1 MELNSTILTI
11 TVDPEEEEFT
21 SFKSTFNLKANQ
33 ELIDT
38 LLCKY
43 SELAQMHSEH
53 VPKSLDENVFWCRY
67 LFRYNE
73 VMKEDQKRR
82 EALQNVLQNAEVEEK
97 LTWDD
102 DDDDDQSANQQS
114 EKEKENAEKEI
125 TVKSVEDEED
135 KDKIVNNNNNNNNE
149 DDIPLL
155 SPTPPPTP
163 PPSISEPINK
173 PSDSI
178 DTPSPKNNAL
188 DKRINELI
196 TDNNNNIISPIQP
209 NDSEKNL
216 IISTPIKT
224 PEPPKSTSI
233 ETVPELPSLEANIE
247 ESTKI
252 PPSTPPTNN
261 SSTIQTNND
270 NDDDWADWD

>member
-11 TVDPEEEEFT
+11 TVDPEEEEFA

-43 SELAQMHSEH
+43 SELAQMHSDH

-102 DDDDDQSANQQS
+102 DDDDQSSNQQS
-114 EKEKENAEKEI
+114 EKEKENTEKEI
-125 TVKSVEDEED
+125 PVKTVVDEED
-135 KDKIVNNNNNNNNE
+135 KDKILNNNNNNTNE

-173 PSDSI
+173 QLDSI
-178 DTPSPKNNAL
+178 DTPSPKNNAS

-196 TDNNNNIISPIQP
+196 TDSNNNIISPIQA

-224 PEPPKSTSI
+224 PPPPNSAVI
-233 ETVPELPSLEANIE
+233 EIIPESPSPAANTK

-252 PPSTPPTNN
+252 PPSTPPNAN
-261 SSTIQTNND
+261 SPMIQTKND
-270 NDDDWADWD
+270 DDDDWANWD